1 MLLAPGIPSVYH
13 AMLSVPNIGLENAM
27 ACRVF
32 RAVKLGF
39 IKDPDSTLFG
49 SINQSYSAAREQS
62 GLELAFKRPTVA
74 SSNLEV
80 SVDISKATT
89 TEPSDDIKSKK
100 WGPLVEEGSDAGDRV

>member
-1 MLLAPGIPSVYH
+1 
-13 AMLSVPNIGLENAM
+13 M

-49 SINQSYSAAREQS
+49 SVNQSYSAARDQS
-62 GLELAFKRPTVA
+62 GLELAFKRPTVIA

-89 TEPSDDIKSKK
+89 TEPRDDITSKK